1 MVKLESVGAVH
12 TQYSYQT
19 AWRRIYAVLSN
30 KFFRGRI
37 LLSVA
42 GIEYI
47 NRIIT
52 GIVCVAVNVCK
63 RNIYSD
69 VVYPF
74 CVWKRK
80 FYTHQVES
88 EKTLN
93 CNNIGNND
101 KYKLKF

>member
-1 MVKLESVGAVH
+1 MVNLESVGAVH

-19 AWRRIYAVLSN
+19 AWKRIYAVLRN
-30 KFFRGRI
+30 RFFERRI
-37 LLSVA
+37 LLNVTE
-42 GIEYI
+42 IEYI

-74 CVWKRK
+74 CV
-80 FYTHQVES
+80 
-88 EKTLN
+88 
-93 CNNIGNND
+93 
-101 KYKLKF
+101 